1 MHRLWP
7 ARIGAS
13 LVLLVVCGDVGL
25 KGAPSAVQDAPASET
40 RAIVPRFDGAPSRA
54 ADPPNNTAPVE
65 IVDAGAIDCE

>member
-25 KGAPSAVQDAPASET
+25 KAARSALQDTPASED
-40 RAIVPRFDGAPSRA
+40 RAIVPRFDDAPSRA
-54 ADPPNNTAPVE
+54 GDPPNNTAPVE
-65 IVDAGAIDCE
+65 VVDADAIDCE